1 MTQTEAQLRMDR
13 MRYTK
18 NKLSANLV
26 LLSIVFNALYFVS
39 LYQSDVASYYYN
51 YLTGASIIYNLVFM
65 LAAFLCSEGVKS
77 RKGNFWPA
85 LTVLGVGQIVRM
97 FVIPAR
103 AHAAVVKISGVET
116 LVMGNGQYAYIIVCL
131 ALSAACCLGAAATS
145 FAQNRALR
153 SYMANAADAASK

>member
-1 MTQTEAQLRMDR
+1 MTQSEAQIRMDR

-51 YLTGASIIYNLVFM
+51 YLTGASIFYNLVFM

-85 LTVLGVGQIVRM
+85 LTVLGAGQIVRM

-103 AHAAVVKISGVET
+103 AHSAVVTV
-116 LVMGNGQYAYIIVCL
+116 VMGNGQYAYIIVCL
-131 ALSAACCLGAAATS
+131 ALSAACCLIAAATS

-153 SYMANAADAASK
+153 SYMANAANAASK